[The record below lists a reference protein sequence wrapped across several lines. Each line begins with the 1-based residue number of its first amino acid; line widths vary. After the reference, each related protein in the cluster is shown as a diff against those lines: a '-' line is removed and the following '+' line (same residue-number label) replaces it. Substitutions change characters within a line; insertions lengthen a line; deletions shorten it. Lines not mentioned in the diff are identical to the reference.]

1 MNKLYSIWLL
11 CMPLLHVSAG
21 NHLPAMGNGLTQVL
35 GVNVKDTIVEDEIA
49 KEDELIEEVIK
60 SRTAPKKEKVQYFNQ
75 VTKYGFKNLFSNYS
89 YNSTLPY
96 NAQVNPQA
104 EIFVQD
110 YMKVHGIYLQKMK
123 GWGQPYFNLIESV
136 LQQYGLPRE
145 LKYIAVIESNLSTG
159 ATSYAGA
166 GGPWQFMPY
175 TARDYGLVVNGYLDE
190 RRDYYKSTHAAARYL
205 LSLYR
210 EMHDWLLVMAAYNGG
225 PGRVYSAMKK
235 SGSKDFWDLQYYLPA
250 ESRTYVKRFIA
261 THYIMEGS
269 GGVTTTGGS
278 LLYGYDFSGTEN
290 NGRTNY
296 GNTRD
301 KQHPYKTKAALTA
314 EELVEVEVLSI
325 SGKYNSLVIAKT
337 IAMDIALFNHF
348 NPNFDGTMSSTG
360 NFDLRLPPDK
370 MQLFVANKYPILNE
384 SIQVLLNGAVV
395 PVNKMVY
402 PKVKEKKKS

>member
-1 MNKLYSIWLL
+1 MNKLLL
-11 CMPLLHVSAG
+11 IPFLSLLFLQVSG
-21 NHLPAMGNGLTQVL
+21 GRSFNSTGDGLQQL
-35 GVNVKDTIVEDEIA
+35 NIKDTIGVEDIA

-60 SRTAPKKEKVQYFNQ
+60 SRSIPKKEKVQYFNQ

-96 NAQVNPQA
+96 NSQINPNA

-110 YMKVHGIYLQKMK
+110 YMKAHGTYLQKMK

-136 LQQYGLPRE
+136 LQQYGLPKE

-159 ATSYAGA
+159 ATSNVGA

-175 TARDYGLVVNGYLDE
+175 TARDYGLTVNSYLDE

-205 LSLYR
+205 LVLYR
-210 EMHDWLLVMAAYNGG
+210 QLHDWLLVMAAYNGG
-225 PGRVYSAMKK
+225 PGRVYSAMKI
-235 SGSKDFWDLQYYLPA
+235 SGSNNFWDLQYYLPA

-269 GGVTTTGGS
+269 GGITTNGDNTVSNDSFSNGENSS
-278 LLYGYDFSGTEN
+278 L
-290 NGRTNY
+290 TNY
-296 GNTRD
+296 GNAGN
-301 KQHPYKTKAALTA
+301 KQNPYNSKTVLTA
-314 EELVEVEVLSI
+314 EELVDVEVLSI
-325 SGKYNSLVIAKT
+325 SGKYNSLVIAKNLV
-337 IAMDIALFNHF
+337 MDIALFNHY
-348 NPNFDGTMSSTG
+348 NPNFDAVMSSTG

-384 SIQVLLNGAVV
+384 SVQVLLSGTII
-395 PVNKMVY
+395 PPNKMVY
-402 PKVKEKKKS
+402 QKTKEKKKS